1 MKKVWVAAAGL
12 VIAVAGVLWFSTNRP
27 RWSTRDPEVLA
38 LVERAEAELGKLYYR
53 EAQELLEQALA
64 KAPDSFAV
72 RYFLGRTYSN
82 LGRAEAAAE
91 QIEIL
96 KSMPQK
102 RLTPRER
109 MLLDLLLLW
118 RSGDREAYLARLAEY
133 QRSYPREVELTRLLA
148 GAYQRAGQPDEA
160 ERWGRKLLELNAND
174 ALAYNILGYA
184 ELARGRFAEAEEQF
198 RKYAYIA
205 PDQANPHDSLGEL
218 FLITGR
224 WEEAEAELQEATR
237 LNPRF
242 YPAWRH
248 LGDLYILQNR
258 PEKLRWAM
266 GELAQALA
274 LSSEE
279 AQREETTS
287 LGLLAFF
294 HKNTSLL
301 EEAARALHLPRVGW
315 EYFVVHAA
323 ALARSN
329 WAEAEALEA
338 SLEEQLT
345 QQGRP
350 MGRFRFLLPL
360 HRAVKQG
367 HWPQAL
373 ELASSLLE
381 RTSFDNV
388 NLAWLRLLG
397 LQFRAEALAALGREE
412 EAARQMRELRS
423 INPRFP
429 LGS

>member
-1 MKKVWVAAAGL
+1 MKKVWAAVAGL
-12 VIAVAGVLWFSTNRP
+12 VIVVVGAWWVSTNRP
-27 RWSTRDPEVLA
+27 RWSTKDPEVLA

-53 EAQELLEQALA
+53 EAQELLEKALA

-82 LGRAEAAAE
+82 LGRAQAAAE
-91 QIEIL
+91 QIAIL
-96 KSMPQK
+96 KSMPQE
-102 RLTPRER
+102 RLTPREK

-118 RSGDREAYLARLAEY
+118 KSGDREAYLARLAEY
-133 QRSYPREVELTRLLA
+133 QRSYPREVELVRLLA
-148 GAYQRAGQPDEA
+148 GAYQRAGQPEEA
-160 ERWGRKLLELNAND
+160 ERWGRKLLELDAND

-184 ELARGRFAEAEEQF
+184 ELARGRFAQAEEQF

-224 WEEAEAELQEATR
+224 YEEAAFELQKAIR

-248 LGDLYILQNR
+248 LGDLSILQNR
-258 PEKLRWAM
+258 PEELRWAM
-266 GELAQALA
+266 GELARALA
-274 LSSEE
+274 FSPEE
-279 AQREETTS
+279 AQREEATS

-301 EEAARALHLPRVGW
+301 DEVARALQPPRAGW

-345 QQGRP
+345 LKAHP
-350 MGRFRFLLPL
+350 MGRLRFLLPL

-388 NLAWLRLLG
+388 NLAWFRLLAMR
-397 LQFRAEALAALGREE
+397 FRAEALAGLGREE
-412 EAARQMRELRS
+412 EAARQMGELRA